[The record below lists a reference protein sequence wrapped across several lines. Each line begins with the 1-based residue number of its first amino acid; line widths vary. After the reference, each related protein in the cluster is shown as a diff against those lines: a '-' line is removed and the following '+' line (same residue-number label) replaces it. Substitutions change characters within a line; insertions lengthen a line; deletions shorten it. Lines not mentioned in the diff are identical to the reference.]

1 MRHEPKL
8 EPCQAIAL
16 AWQTRG
22 SLDGLS
28 HVFFIVMTCAHVFFI
43 VMTCAHVF
51 FIVMTCAHVFFIVM
65 TCAHVFFI
73 AMGVC
78 IGSLLVLKKSR
89 FNGKGSAL

>member
-43 VMTCAHVF
+43 
-51 FIVMTCAHVFFIVM
+51 
-65 TCAHVFFI
+65 